1 MHYRKKRGLLMEE
14 TREIDIDLRKIFYM
28 MRTKVVYIILST
40 LLLAV
45 AAGCF
50 THFFIAPTYSASIL
64 CNVKNNTDNSV
75 SENISQDNISAS
87 QQLVNTY
94 MGLLESDRV
103 MDKVAE
109 ELGMNESGNA
119 VRKMV
124 TCTWREDTTLFDV
137 TVSSTKPEL
146 AAKIANTIAKIA
158 PNEIEDI
165 AMGGTLKIV
174 DVAKVPSSPSAP
186 NTKKNILIGALA
198 GFVISFLGFFI
209 YEMFDTTITNAK
221 DLERDFEIPV
231 LGTIPRLESVER
243 TADNDDNSSFP
254 SPEPPK
260 PSAAVRPS
268 SELLENIH
276 SMKGD
281 AKNDK

>member
-1 MHYRKKRGLLMEE
+1 MEE

-50 THFFIAPTYSASIL
+50 THFFIAPTYSATIL
-64 CNVKNNTDNSV
+64 CAVDNSTNGAV
-75 SENISQDNISAS
+75 SGNISQDNISAS

-94 MGLLESDRV
+94 IGLLESDRV

-109 ELGMNESGNA
+109 ELGTNESGSA
-119 VRKMV
+119 IRSMV
-124 TCTWREDTTLFDV
+124 KSTWKEDTTLFTV
-137 TVSSTKPEL
+137 TVNSTKPEL
-146 AAKIANTIAKIA
+146 AAKIANMIAKIA
-158 PNEIEDI
+158 PSEIEDI
-165 AMGGTLKIV
+165 AMGGTLTVV
-174 DVAKVPSSPSAP
+174 DEAKVPSSPSAP
-186 NTKKNILIGALA
+186 NTKKNVLIGALA
-198 GFVISFLGFFI
+198 GFVVSFLGFFI

-243 TADNDDNSSFP
+243 TADDDNSSFL

-260 PSAAVRPS
+260 PSTAVRPS

>member
-1 MHYRKKRGLLMEE
+1 MEE

-50 THFFIAPTYSASIL
+50 THFFIAPTYSATIL
-64 CNVKNNTDNSV
+64 CAVDNSTNGAV
-75 SENISQDNISAS
+75 SGNISQDNISAS

-94 MGLLESDRV
+94 IGLLESDRV

-109 ELGMNESGNA
+109 ELGTNESGSA
-119 VRKMV
+119 IRSMV
-124 TCTWREDTTLFDV
+124 KSTWKEDTTLFTV
-137 TVSSTKPEL
+137 TVNSTKPEL
-146 AAKIANTIAKIA
+146 AAKIANMIAKIA
-158 PNEIEDI
+158 PSEIEDI
-165 AMGGTLKIV
+165 AMGGTLTVV
-174 DVAKVPSSPSAP
+174 DEAKVPSSPSAP
-186 NTKKNILIGALA
+186 NTKKNVLIGALA

-243 TADNDDNSSFP
+243 TADDDNSSFL

-260 PSAAVRPS
+260 PSTAVRPS

>member
-1 MHYRKKRGLLMEE
+1 MEE

-50 THFFIAPTYSASIL
+50 THFFIDPTYSASIL
-64 CNVKNNTDNSV
+64 CAVDNSTSGTV
-75 SENISQDNISAS
+75 NGNISQDNISAS

-94 MGLLESDRV
+94 IGLLESDRV

-109 ELGMNESGNA
+109 ELGMNESGDA
-119 VRKMV
+119 VRSMV
-124 TCTWREDTTLFDV
+124 KSTWREDTTLFTV

-146 AAKIANTIAKIA
+146 AAKVANMIAKIA
-158 PNEIEDI
+158 PSEIEDI
-165 AMGGTLKIV
+165 AMGGTLTVV
-174 DVAKVPSSPSAP
+174 DEAKVPSSPSAP
-186 NTKKNILIGALA
+186 NTKKNVLIGALA
-198 GFVISFLGFFI
+198 GFVVSFLGFFI

-243 TADNDDNSSFP
+243 TADDDDDDSTFS

-260 PSAAVRPS
+260 PSTAVRPS
-268 SELLENIH
+268 NELLENIH

-281 AKNDK
+281 ARNDK

>member
-50 THFFIAPTYSASIL
+50 THFFIDPTYSASIL
-64 CNVKNNTDNSV
+64 CAVDNSTSGTV
-75 SENISQDNISAS
+75 NGNISQDNISAS

-94 MGLLESDRV
+94 IGLLESDRV

-109 ELGMNESGNA
+109 ELGMNESGDA
-119 VRKMV
+119 VRSMV
-124 TCTWREDTTLFDV
+124 KSTWKEDTTLFTV

-146 AAKIANTIAKIA
+146 AAKVANMIAKIA
-158 PNEIEDI
+158 PTEIEDI
-165 AMGGTLKIV
+165 AMGGTLTVV
-174 DVAKVPSSPSAP
+174 DEAKVPSSPSAP
-186 NTKKNILIGALA
+186 NTKKNVLIGALA
-198 GFVISFLGFFI
+198 GFVVSFLGFFI

-243 TADNDDNSSFP
+243 TADDDDSSSFS

-260 PSAAVRPS
+260 PSAAMRPS
-268 SELLENIH
+268 NELLENIH